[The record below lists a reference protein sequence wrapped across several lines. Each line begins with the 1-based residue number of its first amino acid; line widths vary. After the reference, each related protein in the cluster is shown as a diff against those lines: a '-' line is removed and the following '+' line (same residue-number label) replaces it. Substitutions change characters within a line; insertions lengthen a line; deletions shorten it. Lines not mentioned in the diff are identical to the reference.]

1 MAEKLRRH
9 LVVGAAGTAGKQ
21 VTTDLLARGQQVR
34 AMVRREEQAR
44 RLEGSGVEAVIGDL
58 DHPRT
63 LDAPFKE
70 IDAVYILTS
79 ANARAADQAMNA
91 IDAARRSGVRHI
103 VRHSTGRVY
112 AESPFPTARD
122 HARVETYLKLSGVP
136 FTLVRTHWYMQN
148 MLLYAESI
156 KKESLFR
163 TPFNDGRIGM
173 VDLRDLSEVIVDS
186 MVEGRNLGLTLTI
199 TGPETLS
206 MADCAARIS
215 DTVGRQITAAD
226 MSIDE
231 FRNGLVGTGM
241 SEFTL
246 NEYVIYFNAIKDGW
260 GDFTSDDFVTAT
272 GHGQRTFAAFASDH
286 AAAFVA
292 PEEAQTGNGRA
303 RGGAR

>member
-1 MAEKLRRH
+1 MAEKARRH

-21 VTTDLLARGQQVR
+21 VTADLLARGQQVR

-44 RLEGSGVEAVIGDL
+44 RLEGSGVEAVVGDL

-63 LDAPFKE
+63 LDAPFHG

-79 ANARAADQAMNA
+79 ANPRAADQAMNA

-103 VRHSTGRVY
+103 VRHSTARVY

-122 HARVETYLKLSGVP
+122 HARVETYLKLSGLP

-156 KKESLFR
+156 KNESVFR
-163 TPFNDGRIGM
+163 TPFKDGRIGM

-186 MVEGRNLGLTLTI
+186 MVEGRNVGLTLTI
-199 TGPETLS
+199 TGPECLS
-206 MADCAARIS
+206 MADCAERIS
-215 DTVGRQITAAD
+215 DAVGRRITAAD
-226 MSIDE
+226 QTIEE
-231 FRNGLVGTGM
+231 FRNGLEATGM

-246 NEYVIYFNAIKDGW
+246 NEYVIYFEAMKDGW
-260 GDFTSDDFVTAT
+260 GDFTTDEFVTAT
-272 GHGQRTFAAFASDH
+272 GHQPRTFGAFVRDH
-286 AAAFVA
+286 AAAFGA
-292 PEEAQTGNGRA
+292 PDGARAASKRVRA
-303 RGGAR
+303 R